1 MDRRIAT
8 IIRIL
13 EKEAARLRLPS
24 VSAVAREDR
33 DPFLIL
39 ISCILSL
46 RTRDTVSAEVSRRLF
61 AKARTPAAIA
71 AMGRAE
77 LERAIHPVNFY
88 RNKGA
93 AIREAARRI
102 VTEFAGKVPDTRE
115 GLLSL
120 RGVGRKTANLVLGLG
135 FGVPAVCVDT
145 HVHRIS
151 NRLGWVRTSTPEETE
166 KALERILPRACW
178 IRINELLVA
187 FGQNICD
194 PRRPACGRCP
204 VRPHCP
210 FPAKKILPPPGAY
223 VTIGEQ
229 L

>member
-24 VSAVAREDR
+24 VSAVAREDH
-33 DPFLIL
+33 DPFLVL
-39 ISCILSL
+39 VSCILSL

-61 AKARTPAAIA
+61 AKARTPAGIA
-71 AMGRAE
+71 AMGRAK
-77 LERAIHPVNFY
+77 LERVIHSVNFY
-88 RNKGA
+88 RNKAA
-93 AIREAARRI
+93 AIHEAARRI
-102 VTEFAGKVPDTRE
+102 ATEFAGKVPDTRE

-135 FGVPAVCVDT
+135 FGVPAICVDT

-151 NRLGWVRTSTPEETE
+151 NRLGWVKTSTPEETE
-166 KALERILPRACW
+166 KALERILPRAYW

-194 PRRPACGRCP
+194 PRRPDCGRCP
-204 VRPHCP
+204 IRGYCP
-210 FPAKKILPPPGAY
+210 FPAKKILPPSEAY
-223 VTIGEQ
+223 VTIGVSS
-229 L
+229 